1 MQELE
6 SVLIEFLIFF
16 QGRYKRNVLNGEKTQ
31 GFDESDHMIF
41 EIIREYS
48 THLLEKAEK
57 SLSFYESD
65 DTAMDEDS
73 VVHGVGI
80 GDFEDPINVDNIKTD
95 AAGFESNGSDLEEH
109 DDTVV
114 LPKSVHQHEN
124 NKVENVASDQS
135 NAQLLFRASK
145 DRKMDAL
152 KMEMT
157 EMQNYRMK
165 LELLKMERELY
176 LGPSKF
182 TKEIVARQGFH

>member
-1 MQELE
+1 M
-6 SVLIEFLIFF
+6 
-16 QGRYKRNVLNGEKTQ
+16 LNGEKTQ

-41 EIIREYS
+41 EIIHEYS
-48 THLLEKAEK
+48 SHLLEKAEK

-73 VVHGVGI
+73 VVHGAGV

-95 AAGFESNGSDLEEH
+95 AGAFESNGSDPEEH
-109 DDTVV
+109 DETVI
-114 LPKSVHQHEN
+114 LPKSVEMT
-124 NKVENVASDQS
+124 KDENVASDQS
-135 NAQLLFRASK
+135 NGQLPFRASK
-145 DRKMDAL
+145 VRKMDAL

-157 EMQNYRMK
+157 EMQNYKMK

-176 LGPSKF
+176 LGPSKY